1 MASALALS
9 PDPAADNR
17 RGIVA
22 MSVAM
27 TVFIVNDML
36 IKLAAETLPA
46 AQAICLR
53 GVFATALAFAAV
65 LAMGHGRALPLLVN
79 PHVMV
84 RATFDVLGT
93 FGYLTALFHM
103 PISIAT
109 AINMAAP
116 LAICVLAV
124 LWLHEIVG
132 WRRWSAIIV
141 GFAGVLLI
149 IRPTPGGLDW
159 WALLAFGAT
168 VLNGARDIYT
178 RRIGLEIPS
187 IIITLSTALGVT
199 LFAGAV
205 AAFEGWQ
212 PVAGRELLL
221 LSAASLFLALGYHL
235 VIVAMRAGEV
245 SLIGAF
251 RYTGLLGALVI
262 GYAVWGEV
270 PDALAWLGIALL
282 VGAGLY
288 ILHRERVRAREARRG

>member
-65 LAMGHGRALPLLVN
+65 LAMGRGRALPLLVN